1 MDKILQ
7 DYYYNLEHSSSL
19 GRAET
24 LMKYAKKYGHE
35 LKEKDIDKWLRR
47 QRPHSLHFP
56 IKTKFKRNPIVSKF
70 INHIWF
76 ADLIEIVDYK
86 NNDDFKYI
94 LAVIDNL
101 SKKGFAEPLK
111 NKQGETVKK
120 ALLKIF
126 RDSGTK
132 PMILV
137 TDSGTEFTNRSLK
150 RYLNW
155 RKIKHLILKDTT
167 KASVVERWNQTI
179 KNKLY
184 KYLTAFNT
192 MKFIDVLPKIVS
204 NYNNTIHSRTKY
216 KPNEVTEE
224 NQREV
229 FRNLYRLK
237 QTQEPGILSV
247 GDEVRVILTRSKFDK
262 GFKPNYSD
270 EIFRIY
276 KIYRTSPYYKYR
288 IKDDKNRLVRGSYY
302 SKELMKVQ

>member
-1 MDKILQ
+1 
-7 DYYYNLEHSSSL
+7 
-19 GRAET
+19 
-24 LMKYAKKYGHE
+24 MKYAKKYGHE

>member
-7 DYYYNLEHSSSL
+7 DYYYNLEHPSSL

-24 LMKYAKKYGHE
+24 LMKYAREYGH
-35 LKEKDIDKWLRR
+35 KFNKKDIDNWLRS

-76 ADLIEIVDYK
+76 ADLIEIVDFK
-86 NNDDFKYI
+86 NNDGHKYI

-111 NKQGETVKK
+111 NKQGDTVKK
-120 ALLKIF
+120 AFLKIF
-126 RDSGTK
+126 RDSASK

-150 RYLNW
+150 KYLDW
-155 RKIKHLILKDTT
+155 RRIKHLVLKDTT

-192 MKFIDVLPKIVS
+192 SKFIDVLPKIVS
-204 NYNNTIHSRTKY
+204 NYNNTIHSRTKF
-216 KPNEVTEE
+216 KPNNVTE
-224 NQREV
+224 NYQKEV

-237 QTQEPGILSV
+237 QIQEPDILSV
-247 GDEVRVILTRSKFDK
+247 GDKVRVILTRNKFDK
-262 GFKPNYSD
+262 GYKPNYSD
-270 EIFRIY
+270 EIFFIY
-276 KIYRTSPYYKYR
+276 KIYQTSPYYKYR
-288 IKDDKNRLVRGSYY
+288 IKDNKNRLIRGSYY
-302 SKELMKVQ
+302 SKELIKVE